1 MTSKGFGTKK
11 QGAGTATEHFIQD
24 AAELRLTARL
34 QEEAERLG
42 VASKNISSEIN
53 KEFQKACVDGKIET
67 KFSKSKYSK
76 NIEATYQSIVQDLI
90 KKYPDRKFYFQCV
103 DAEYRNLGK
112 KGDIL
117 ILKSSVNYT
126 HNSSMEIGVRID
138 AENVKTGERRHTA
151 TAYLTFVS
159 LDENGNRVNGRGDS
173 PNRHDTL
180 TGAMAD
186 GTAFFAGQ
194 PDRTCS
200 NWTSSDEGQAM
211 VGHFDRQGG
220 GNTSWNAAH
229 PSRSCSQSDLEATGG
244 DGLYMCF
251 AAD

>member
-1 MTSKGFGTKK
+1 MRKMLCILTAGFIALVGAEASLAQGMSFFITSVGSGNGGDLGGLEGADAHC
-11 QGAGTATEHFIQD
+11 QNLAESAGAGDRTWRAYLGT
-24 AAELRLTARL
+24 
-34 QEEAERLG
+34 QEEGRRG
-42 VASKNISSEIN
+42 
-53 KEFQKACVDGKIET
+53 
-67 KFSKSKYSK
+67 
-76 NIEATYQSIVQDLI
+76 
-90 KKYPDRKFYFQCV
+90 
-103 DAEYRNLGK
+103 
-112 KGDIL
+112 
-117 ILKSSVNYT
+117 
-126 HNSSMEIGVRID
+126 ID
-138 AENVKTGERRHTA
+138 ARSRIGTGPWYNAAGTLIAVNLDDLHLNNNLVRNT
-151 TAYLTFVS
+151 S

>member
-1 MTSKGFGTKK
+1 MRKMLCILTAGFIALVGAEASLAQGMSFFITSVGSGNGGDLGGLEGADAHC
-11 QGAGTATEHFIQD
+11 QNLAESAGAGDRTWRAYLGT
-24 AAELRLTARL
+24 
-34 QEEAERLG
+34 QEEGRRG
-42 VASKNISSEIN
+42 
-53 KEFQKACVDGKIET
+53 T
-67 KFSKSKYSK
+67 
-76 NIEATYQSIVQDLI
+76 
-90 KKYPDRKFYFQCV
+90 
-103 DAEYRNLGK
+103 DARSRIGMGPWYNAAG
-112 KGDIL
+112 IL
-117 ILKSSVNYT
+117 IATNLDDLHLN
-126 HNSSMEIGVRID
+126 NNLVR
-138 AENVKTGERRHTA
+138 NT
-151 TAYLTFVS
+151 S
-159 LDENGNRVNGRGDS
+159 LDENGDRVNGRGDS

-200 NWTSSDEGQAM
+200 NWTSGDEGQAM

>member
-1 MTSKGFGTKK
+1 MRKMLCILTAGFIALVGAEASLAQGMSFFITSVGSGNGGDLGGLEGADAHC
-11 QGAGTATEHFIQD
+11 QNLAESAGAGDRTWRAYLGT
-24 AAELRLTARL
+24 
-34 QEEAERLG
+34 QEEGRRG
-42 VASKNISSEIN
+42 
-53 KEFQKACVDGKIET
+53 T
-67 KFSKSKYSK
+67 
-76 NIEATYQSIVQDLI
+76 
-90 KKYPDRKFYFQCV
+90 
-103 DAEYRNLGK
+103 DARSRIGTGPWYNAAG
-112 KGDIL
+112 IL
-117 ILKSSVNYT
+117 IATNLDDLHLN
-126 HNSSMEIGVRID
+126 NNLVR
-138 AENVKTGERRHTA
+138 NT
-151 TAYLTFVS
+151 S
-159 LDENGNRVNGRGDS
+159 LDENGDRVNGRGDS

-180 TGAMAD
+180 TGAMSD

>member
-1 MTSKGFGTKK
+1 MKK
-11 QGAGTATEHFIQD
+11 MLCI
-24 AAELRLTARL
+24 LTAGFLALVGAQASFAQGMSFFITSSGSGNGGDLGGLEGADAHCQMLAESADAGDRTWRAYL
-34 QEEAERLG
+34 GTQEEGRRG
-42 VASKNISSEIN
+42 
-53 KEFQKACVDGKIET
+53 
-67 KFSKSKYSK
+67 
-76 NIEATYQSIVQDLI
+76 
-90 KKYPDRKFYFQCV
+90 V
-103 DAEYRNLGK
+103 DARSRIGNGPWYNAAG
-112 KGDIL
+112 IL
-117 ILKSSVNYT
+117 IAVNLDDL
-126 HNSSMEIGVRID
+126 HLNNNLVR
-138 AENVKTGERRHTA
+138 NT
-151 TAYLTFVS
+151 S

-173 PNRHDTL
+173 PNQHDTL

-229 PSRSCSQSDLEATGG
+229 PSRSCSQSDLIATGG
-244 DGLYMCF
+244 NGLFMCF

>member
-1 MTSKGFGTKK
+1 MRKMLCILTAGFIALVGAEASLAQGMSFFITSVGSGNGGDLGGLEGADAHC
-11 QGAGTATEHFIQD
+11 QNLAESAGAGDRTWRAYLGT
-24 AAELRLTARL
+24 
-34 QEEAERLG
+34 QEEGRRG
-42 VASKNISSEIN
+42 I
-53 KEFQKACVDGKIET
+53 
-67 KFSKSKYSK
+67 
-76 NIEATYQSIVQDLI
+76 
-90 KKYPDRKFYFQCV
+90 
-103 DAEYRNLGK
+103 DARSRIGTGPWYNAAG
-112 KGDIL
+112 IL
-117 ILKSSVNYT
+117 IATNLDDLHLN
-126 HNSSMEIGVRID
+126 NNLVR
-138 AENVKTGERRHTA
+138 NT
-151 TAYLTFVS
+151 S
-159 LDENGNRVNGRGDS
+159 LDENGDRVNGRGDS

>member
-1 MTSKGFGTKK
+1 MKK
-11 QGAGTATEHFIQD
+11 MLCI
-24 AAELRLTARL
+24 LTAGFLALVGAQASFAQGMSFFITSSGSGNGGDLGGLEGADAHCQMLAESADAGDRTWRAYL
-34 QEEAERLG
+34 GTQEEGRRG
-42 VASKNISSEIN
+42 
-53 KEFQKACVDGKIET
+53 
-67 KFSKSKYSK
+67 
-76 NIEATYQSIVQDLI
+76 
-90 KKYPDRKFYFQCV
+90 V
-103 DAEYRNLGK
+103 DARSRIGNGPWYNAAG
-112 KGDIL
+112 IL
-117 ILKSSVNYT
+117 IAVNLDDL
-126 HNSSMEIGVRID
+126 HLNNNLVR
-138 AENVKTGERRHTA
+138 NT
-151 TAYLTFVS
+151 S

-173 PNRHDTL
+173 PNQHDTL

-229 PSRSCSQSDLEATGG
+229 PSRSCSQPDLIATGG
-244 DGLYMCF
+244 NGLFMCF

>member
-1 MTSKGFGTKK
+1 MRKMLCILTAGFIALVGAEASLAQGMSFFITSVGSGNGGDLGGLEGADAHC
-11 QGAGTATEHFIQD
+11 QNLAESAGAGDRTWRAYLGT
-24 AAELRLTARL
+24 
-34 QEEAERLG
+34 QEEGRRG
-42 VASKNISSEIN
+42 
-53 KEFQKACVDGKIET
+53 
-67 KFSKSKYSK
+67 
-76 NIEATYQSIVQDLI
+76 
-90 KKYPDRKFYFQCV
+90 
-103 DAEYRNLGK
+103 
-112 KGDIL
+112 
-117 ILKSSVNYT
+117 
-126 HNSSMEIGVRID
+126 ID
-138 AENVKTGERRHTA
+138 ARSRIGTGPWYNAAGTLIAVNLDDLHLNNNLVRNT
-151 TAYLTFVS
+151 S
-159 LDENGNRVNGRGDS
+159 LDENGDRVNGRGDS

-220 GNTSWNAAH
+220 RNTSWNAAH

>member
-1 MTSKGFGTKK
+1 MRKMLCILTAGFIALVGAEASLAQGMSFFITSVGSGNGGDLGGLEGADAHC
-11 QGAGTATEHFIQD
+11 QNLAESAGAGDRTWRAY
-24 AAELRLTARL
+24 LGS
-34 QEEAERLG
+34 QEEGRRG
-42 VASKNISSEIN
+42 I
-53 KEFQKACVDGKIET
+53 
-67 KFSKSKYSK
+67 
-76 NIEATYQSIVQDLI
+76 
-90 KKYPDRKFYFQCV
+90 
-103 DAEYRNLGK
+103 DARSRIGTGPWYNAAG
-112 KGDIL
+112 IL
-117 ILKSSVNYT
+117 IATNLDDLHLN
-126 HNSSMEIGVRID
+126 NNLVR
-138 AENVKTGERRHTA
+138 NT
-151 TAYLTFVS
+151 S
-159 LDENGNRVNGRGDS
+159 LDENGDRVNGRGDS

>member
-1 MTSKGFGTKK
+1 MRKMLCILTAGFIALVGAEASLAQGMSFFITSVGSGNGGDLGGLEGADAHCRNLAESA
-11 QGAGTATEHFIQD
+11 GAGDRTWRAYLGT
-24 AAELRLTARL
+24 
-34 QEEAERLG
+34 QEEGRRG
-42 VASKNISSEIN
+42 
-53 KEFQKACVDGKIET
+53 T
-67 KFSKSKYSK
+67 
-76 NIEATYQSIVQDLI
+76 
-90 KKYPDRKFYFQCV
+90 
-103 DAEYRNLGK
+103 DARSRIGTGPWYNAAG
-112 KGDIL
+112 IL
-117 ILKSSVNYT
+117 IATNLDDLHLN
-126 HNSSMEIGVRID
+126 NNLVR
-138 AENVKTGERRHTA
+138 NT
-151 TAYLTFVS
+151 S
-159 LDENGNRVNGRGDS
+159 LDENGDRVNGRGDS

>member
-1 MTSKGFGTKK
+1 MRKMLCILTAGFIALVGAEASLAQGMSFFITSVGSGNGGDLGGLEGADAHC
-11 QGAGTATEHFIQD
+11 QNLAESAGAGDRTWRAYLGT
-24 AAELRLTARL
+24 
-34 QEEAERLG
+34 QEEGRRG
-42 VASKNISSEIN
+42 
-53 KEFQKACVDGKIET
+53 
-67 KFSKSKYSK
+67 
-76 NIEATYQSIVQDLI
+76 
-90 KKYPDRKFYFQCV
+90 
-103 DAEYRNLGK
+103 
-112 KGDIL
+112 
-117 ILKSSVNYT
+117 
-126 HNSSMEIGVRID
+126 ID
-138 AENVKTGERRHTA
+138 ARSRIGTGPWYNAAGTLIAVNLDDLHLNNNLVRNT
-151 TAYLTFVS
+151 S

-186 GTAFFAGQ
+186 GTAFFPGQ

>member
-1 MTSKGFGTKK
+1 MI
-11 QGAGTATEHFIQD
+11 ATNLD
-24 AAELRLTARL
+24 
-34 QEEAERLG
+34 
-42 VASKNISSEIN
+42 
-53 KEFQKACVDGKIET
+53 
-67 KFSKSKYSK
+67 
-76 NIEATYQSIVQDLI
+76 DLHLNNNL
-90 KKYPDRKFYFQCV
+90 V
-103 DAEYRNLGK
+103 RN
-112 KGDIL
+112 
-117 ILKSSVNYT
+117 
-126 HNSSMEIGVRID
+126 
-138 AENVKTGERRHTA
+138 A
-151 TAYLTFVS
+151 S
-159 LDENGNRVNGRGDS
+159 LDENGDRVNGRGDS

-200 NWTSSDEGQAM
+200 NWTSGDEGQAM

>member
-1 MTSKGFGTKK
+1 MRKMLCILTAGFIALVGAEASLAQGMSFFITSVGSGNGGDLGGLEGADAHC
-11 QGAGTATEHFIQD
+11 QNLAESAGAGDRTWRAYLGT
-24 AAELRLTARL
+24 
-34 QEEAERLG
+34 QEEGRRG
-42 VASKNISSEIN
+42 I
-53 KEFQKACVDGKIET
+53 
-67 KFSKSKYSK
+67 
-76 NIEATYQSIVQDLI
+76 
-90 KKYPDRKFYFQCV
+90 
-103 DAEYRNLGK
+103 DARSRIGTGPWYNAAG
-112 KGDIL
+112 IL
-117 ILKSSVNYT
+117 IATNLDDLHLN
-126 HNSSMEIGVRID
+126 NNLVR
-138 AENVKTGERRHTA
+138 NT
-151 TAYLTFVS
+151 S

>member
-1 MTSKGFGTKK
+1 MRKMLCILTAGFLALVGAEASLAQGMSFFITSNGSGNGGDLGGLEGADAHC
-11 QGAGTATEHFIQD
+11 QNLAESAGAGDRTWRAYLGT
-24 AAELRLTARL
+24 
-34 QEEAERLG
+34 QEEGRRG
-42 VASKNISSEIN
+42 
-53 KEFQKACVDGKIET
+53 
-67 KFSKSKYSK
+67 
-76 NIEATYQSIVQDLI
+76 
-90 KKYPDRKFYFQCV
+90 V
-103 DAEYRNLGK
+103 DARSRIGTGPWYNAAG
-112 KGDIL
+112 IL
-117 ILKSSVNYT
+117 IATNLDDLHLN
-126 HNSSMEIGVRID
+126 NNLVR
-138 AENVKTGERRHTA
+138 NT
-151 TAYLTFVS
+151 S
-159 LDENGNRVNGRGDS
+159 LDENGNRVSGRGDS

-229 PSRSCSQSDLEATGG
+229 PSRSCSQADLIATGG
-244 DGLYMCF
+244 DGLFMCF

>member
-1 MTSKGFGTKK
+1 MRKMLCILTAGFIALVGSEASLAQGMSFFITSVGSGNGGDLGGLEGADAHC
-11 QGAGTATEHFIQD
+11 QNLAESAGAGDRTWRAYLGT
-24 AAELRLTARL
+24 
-34 QEEAERLG
+34 QEEGRRG
-42 VASKNISSEIN
+42 I
-53 KEFQKACVDGKIET
+53 
-67 KFSKSKYSK
+67 
-76 NIEATYQSIVQDLI
+76 
-90 KKYPDRKFYFQCV
+90 
-103 DAEYRNLGK
+103 DARSRIGTGPWYNAAG
-112 KGDIL
+112 IL
-117 ILKSSVNYT
+117 IATNLDDLHLN
-126 HNSSMEIGVRID
+126 NNLVR
-138 AENVKTGERRHTA
+138 NT
-151 TAYLTFVS
+151 S
-159 LDENGNRVNGRGDS
+159 LDENGDRVNGRGDS

>member
-1 MTSKGFGTKK
+1 MRKMLCILTAGFIALVGAEASLAQGMSFFITSVGSGNGGDLGGLEGADAHC
-11 QGAGTATEHFIQD
+11 QNLAESAGAGDRTWRAYLGT
-24 AAELRLTARL
+24 
-34 QEEAERLG
+34 QEEGRRG
-42 VASKNISSEIN
+42 I
-53 KEFQKACVDGKIET
+53 
-67 KFSKSKYSK
+67 
-76 NIEATYQSIVQDLI
+76 
-90 KKYPDRKFYFQCV
+90 
-103 DAEYRNLGK
+103 DARSRIGTGPWYNAAG
-112 KGDIL
+112 IL
-117 ILKSSVNYT
+117 IATNLDDLHLN
-126 HNSSMEIGVRID
+126 NNLVR
-138 AENVKTGERRHTA
+138 NT
-151 TAYLTFVS
+151 S
-159 LDENGNRVNGRGDS
+159 LDENGDRVNGRGDS

-251 AAD
+251 ATD

>member
-1 MTSKGFGTKK
+1 MRKMLCILTAGFIALVGAEASLAQGMSFFITSVGSGNGGDLGGLEGADAHC
-11 QGAGTATEHFIQD
+11 QNLAESAGAG
-24 AAELRLTARL
+24 ARTWRAYL
-34 QEEAERLG
+34 GTQEEGRRG
-42 VASKNISSEIN
+42 I
-53 KEFQKACVDGKIET
+53 
-67 KFSKSKYSK
+67 
-76 NIEATYQSIVQDLI
+76 
-90 KKYPDRKFYFQCV
+90 
-103 DAEYRNLGK
+103 DARSRIGTGPWYNAAG
-112 KGDIL
+112 IL
-117 ILKSSVNYT
+117 IATNLDDLHLN
-126 HNSSMEIGVRID
+126 NNLVR
-138 AENVKTGERRHTA
+138 NT
-151 TAYLTFVS
+151 S
-159 LDENGNRVNGRGDS
+159 LDENGDRVNGRGDS

>member
-1 MTSKGFGTKK
+1 MRKMLCILTAGFIALVGAEASLAQGMSFFITSVGSGNGGDLGGLEGADAHC
-11 QGAGTATEHFIQD
+11 QDLAESAGAGDRTWRAYLGT
-24 AAELRLTARL
+24 
-34 QEEAERLG
+34 QEEGRRG
-42 VASKNISSEIN
+42 
-53 KEFQKACVDGKIET
+53 T
-67 KFSKSKYSK
+67 
-76 NIEATYQSIVQDLI
+76 
-90 KKYPDRKFYFQCV
+90 
-103 DAEYRNLGK
+103 DARSRIGTGPWYNAAG
-112 KGDIL
+112 IL
-117 ILKSSVNYT
+117 IATNLDDLHLN
-126 HNSSMEIGVRID
+126 NNLVR
-138 AENVKTGERRHTA
+138 NT
-151 TAYLTFVS
+151 S
-159 LDENGNRVNGRGDS
+159 LDENGDRVNGRGDS

-244 DGLYMCF
+244 DGLYMCV

>member
-1 MTSKGFGTKK
+1 MRKMLCILTAGFIALVGAEASLAQGMSFFITSVGSGNGGDLGGLEGADAHC
-11 QGAGTATEHFIQD
+11 QNLAESAGAGDRTWRAYLGT
-24 AAELRLTARL
+24 
-34 QEEAERLG
+34 QEEGRRG
-42 VASKNISSEIN
+42 I
-53 KEFQKACVDGKIET
+53 
-67 KFSKSKYSK
+67 
-76 NIEATYQSIVQDLI
+76 
-90 KKYPDRKFYFQCV
+90 
-103 DAEYRNLGK
+103 DARSRIGTGPWYNAAG
-112 KGDIL
+112 IL
-117 ILKSSVNYT
+117 IATNLDDLHLN
-126 HNSSMEIGVRID
+126 NNLVR
-138 AENVKTGERRHTA
+138 NT
-151 TAYLTFVS
+151 S
-159 LDENGNRVNGRGDS
+159 LDENGHRVNGRGDS

>member
-1 MTSKGFGTKK
+1 MRKMLCILTAGFIALVGAEASLAQGMSFFITSVGSGNGGDLGGLEGADAHC
-11 QGAGTATEHFIQD
+11 QNLAESAGAGDRTWRAYLGT
-24 AAELRLTARL
+24 
-34 QEEAERLG
+34 QEEGRRG
-42 VASKNISSEIN
+42 
-53 KEFQKACVDGKIET
+53 T
-67 KFSKSKYSK
+67 
-76 NIEATYQSIVQDLI
+76 
-90 KKYPDRKFYFQCV
+90 
-103 DAEYRNLGK
+103 DARSRIGTGPWYNAAG
-112 KGDIL
+112 IL
-117 ILKSSVNYT
+117 IATNLDDLHLN
-126 HNSSMEIGVRID
+126 NNLVR
-138 AENVKTGERRHTA
+138 NT
-151 TAYLTFVS
+151 S
-159 LDENGNRVNGRGDS
+159 LDENGDRVNGRGDS

>member
-1 MTSKGFGTKK
+1 MRKMLCILTAGFIALVGAEASLAQGMSFFITSVGSGNGGDLGGLEGADAHC
-11 QGAGTATEHFIQD
+11 QNLAESAGAGDRTWRAYLGT
-24 AAELRLTARL
+24 
-34 QEEAERLG
+34 QEEGRRG
-42 VASKNISSEIN
+42 ID
-53 KEFQKACVDGKIET
+53 ACSRIGT
-67 KFSKSKYSK
+67 GPWY
-76 NIEATYQSIVQDLI
+76 NA
-90 KKYPDRKFYFQCV
+90 
-103 DAEYRNLGK
+103 AG
-112 KGDIL
+112 IL
-117 ILKSSVNYT
+117 IATNLDDLHLN
-126 HNSSMEIGVRID
+126 NNLVR
-138 AENVKTGERRHTA
+138 NT
-151 TAYLTFVS
+151 S

>member
-1 MTSKGFGTKK
+1 MLC
-11 QGAGTATEHFIQD
+11 I
-24 AAELRLTARL
+24 LTAGFLALVGAQASFAQGMSFFITSSGSGNGGDLGGLEGADAHCQMLAESADAGDRTWRAYL
-34 QEEAERLG
+34 GTQEEGRRG
-42 VASKNISSEIN
+42 
-53 KEFQKACVDGKIET
+53 
-67 KFSKSKYSK
+67 
-76 NIEATYQSIVQDLI
+76 
-90 KKYPDRKFYFQCV
+90 V
-103 DAEYRNLGK
+103 DARSRIGNGPWYNAAG
-112 KGDIL
+112 IL
-117 ILKSSVNYT
+117 IAVNLDDL
-126 HNSSMEIGVRID
+126 HLNNNLVR
-138 AENVKTGERRHTA
+138 NT
-151 TAYLTFVS
+151 S

-173 PNRHDTL
+173 PNQHDTL

-229 PSRSCSQSDLEATGG
+229 PSRSCSQPDLIATGG
-244 DGLYMCF
+244 NGLFMCF

>member
-1 MTSKGFGTKK
+1 MKK
-11 QGAGTATEHFIQD
+11 MLCI
-24 AAELRLTARL
+24 LTAGFLALVGAQASFAQGMSFFITRSGSGNGGDL
-34 QEEAERLG
+34 GGLEGADAHCQMLAESADAGDRTWRAYLGTQEEGRRG
-42 VASKNISSEIN
+42 
-53 KEFQKACVDGKIET
+53 
-67 KFSKSKYSK
+67 
-76 NIEATYQSIVQDLI
+76 
-90 KKYPDRKFYFQCV
+90 V
-103 DAEYRNLGK
+103 DARSRIGNGPWYNAAG
-112 KGDIL
+112 IL
-117 ILKSSVNYT
+117 IAVNLDDL
-126 HNSSMEIGVRID
+126 HLNNNLVR
-138 AENVKTGERRHTA
+138 NT
-151 TAYLTFVS
+151 S

-173 PNRHDTL
+173 PNQHDTL

-229 PSRSCSQSDLEATGG
+229 PSRSCSQPDLIATGG
-244 DGLYMCF
+244 NGLFMCF

>member
-1 MTSKGFGTKK
+1 MRKMLCILTAGFIALVGAEASLAQGMSFFITSVGSGNGGDLGGLEGADAHC
-11 QGAGTATEHFIQD
+11 QNLAESAGAGDRTWRAYLGT
-24 AAELRLTARL
+24 
-34 QEEAERLG
+34 QEEGRRG
-42 VASKNISSEIN
+42 
-53 KEFQKACVDGKIET
+53 T
-67 KFSKSKYSK
+67 
-76 NIEATYQSIVQDLI
+76 
-90 KKYPDRKFYFQCV
+90 
-103 DAEYRNLGK
+103 DARSRIGTGPWYNAAG
-112 KGDIL
+112 IL
-117 ILKSSVNYT
+117 IATNLDDLHLN
-126 HNSSMEIGVRID
+126 NNLVR
-138 AENVKTGERRHTA
+138 NT
-151 TAYLTFVS
+151 S
-159 LDENGNRVNGRGDS
+159 LDENGDRVNGRGDS

-200 NWTSSDEGQAM
+200 NWTSGDEGQAM

>member
-1 MTSKGFGTKK
+1 MRKMLCILTAGFIAFVGAEASLAQGMSFFITSVGSGNGGDLGGLEGADAHC
-11 QGAGTATEHFIQD
+11 QNLAESAGAGDRTWRAYLGT
-24 AAELRLTARL
+24 
-34 QEEAERLG
+34 QEEGRRG
-42 VASKNISSEIN
+42 I
-53 KEFQKACVDGKIET
+53 
-67 KFSKSKYSK
+67 
-76 NIEATYQSIVQDLI
+76 
-90 KKYPDRKFYFQCV
+90 
-103 DAEYRNLGK
+103 DARSRIGTGPWYNAAG
-112 KGDIL
+112 IL
-117 ILKSSVNYT
+117 IATNLDDLHLN
-126 HNSSMEIGVRID
+126 NNLVR
-138 AENVKTGERRHTA
+138 NT
-151 TAYLTFVS
+151 S
-159 LDENGNRVNGRGDS
+159 LDENGDRVNGRGDS

>member
-1 MTSKGFGTKK
+1 MLCILTAGFIALVGAEASLAQGMSFFITSVGSGNGGDLGGLEGADAHC
-11 QGAGTATEHFIQD
+11 QNLAESAGAGDRTWRAYLGT
-24 AAELRLTARL
+24 
-34 QEEAERLG
+34 QEEGRRG
-42 VASKNISSEIN
+42 
-53 KEFQKACVDGKIET
+53 T
-67 KFSKSKYSK
+67 
-76 NIEATYQSIVQDLI
+76 
-90 KKYPDRKFYFQCV
+90 
-103 DAEYRNLGK
+103 DARSRIGTGPWYNAAG
-112 KGDIL
+112 IL
-117 ILKSSVNYT
+117 IATNLDDLHLN
-126 HNSSMEIGVRID
+126 NNLVR
-138 AENVKTGERRHTA
+138 NT
-151 TAYLTFVS
+151 S
-159 LDENGNRVNGRGDS
+159 LDENGDRVNGRGDS

>member
-1 MTSKGFGTKK
+1 MRKMLCILTAGFIALVGAEASLAQGMSFFITSVGSGNGGDLGGLEGADAHC
-11 QGAGTATEHFIQD
+11 QNLAESAGAGDRTWRAYLGT
-24 AAELRLTARL
+24 
-34 QEEAERLG
+34 QEEGRRG
-42 VASKNISSEIN
+42 
-53 KEFQKACVDGKIET
+53 
-67 KFSKSKYSK
+67 
-76 NIEATYQSIVQDLI
+76 
-90 KKYPDRKFYFQCV
+90 
-103 DAEYRNLGK
+103 
-112 KGDIL
+112 
-117 ILKSSVNYT
+117 
-126 HNSSMEIGVRID
+126 ID
-138 AENVKTGERRHTA
+138 ARSRIGTGPWYNAAGTLIAVNLDDLHLNNNLVRNT
-151 TAYLTFVS
+151 S
-159 LDENGNRVNGRGDS
+159 LDENGDRVNGRGDS

>member
-1 MTSKGFGTKK
+1 MRKMLCILTAGFIALVGAEASLAQGMSFFITSVGSGNGGDLGGLEGADAHC
-11 QGAGTATEHFIQD
+11 QNLADSAGAGDRTWRAYLGT
-24 AAELRLTARL
+24 
-34 QEEAERLG
+34 QEEGRRG
-42 VASKNISSEIN
+42 
-53 KEFQKACVDGKIET
+53 
-67 KFSKSKYSK
+67 
-76 NIEATYQSIVQDLI
+76 
-90 KKYPDRKFYFQCV
+90 
-103 DAEYRNLGK
+103 
-112 KGDIL
+112 
-117 ILKSSVNYT
+117 
-126 HNSSMEIGVRID
+126 ID
-138 AENVKTGERRHTA
+138 ARSRIGTGPWYNAAGTLIAVNLDDLHLNNNLVRNT
-151 TAYLTFVS
+151 S

>member
-1 MTSKGFGTKK
+1 MRKMLCILTAGFIALVGAEASLAQGMSFFITSVGSGNGGDLGGLEGADAHC
-11 QGAGTATEHFIQD
+11 QNLAESAGAGDRTWRAYLGT
-24 AAELRLTARL
+24 
-34 QEEAERLG
+34 QEEGRRG
-42 VASKNISSEIN
+42 I
-53 KEFQKACVDGKIET
+53 
-67 KFSKSKYSK
+67 
-76 NIEATYQSIVQDLI
+76 
-90 KKYPDRKFYFQCV
+90 
-103 DAEYRNLGK
+103 DARSRIGTGPWYNAAG
-112 KGDIL
+112 IL
-117 ILKSSVNYT
+117 I
-126 HNSSMEIGVRID
+126 
-138 AENVKTGERRHTA
+138 A
-151 TAYLTFVS
+151 TNLDDLHLNNNLIRNTS
-159 LDENGNRVNGRGDS
+159 LDENGDRVNGRGDS

>member
-1 MTSKGFGTKK
+1 MRKMLC
-11 QGAGTATEHFIQD
+11 I
-24 AAELRLTARL
+24 LTAGFLALVGAQASFAQGMSFFITSSGSGNGGDLGGLEGADAHCQMLAESADAGDRTWRAYL
-34 QEEAERLG
+34 GTQEEGRRG
-42 VASKNISSEIN
+42 
-53 KEFQKACVDGKIET
+53 
-67 KFSKSKYSK
+67 
-76 NIEATYQSIVQDLI
+76 
-90 KKYPDRKFYFQCV
+90 V
-103 DAEYRNLGK
+103 DARSRIGNGPWYNAAG
-112 KGDIL
+112 IL
-117 ILKSSVNYT
+117 IAVNLDDL
-126 HNSSMEIGVRID
+126 HLNNNLVR
-138 AENVKTGERRHTA
+138 NT
-151 TAYLTFVS
+151 S

-173 PNRHDTL
+173 PNQHDTL

-229 PSRSCSQSDLEATGG
+229 PSRSCSQPDLIATGG
-244 DGLYMCF
+244 NGLFMCF